1 MNDLHICFSSRWVM
15 TLAAAAVLTLQ
26 PGCRS
31 VQRFP
36 GQKLAL
42 PATAD
47 GHLEDFSR
55 KITSQLFEN
64 GMMIGLGNDEQNLY
78 VFFTPD
84 IRRGQRLPGRA
95 VLTLWLD
102 ARGGKAEKLGLV
114 HVGGTTAMTPPPGDR
129 TETRA
134 GEQRPLK
141 IIERRQGRESF
152 IAADGSSGP
161 ALRLTSDWGDF
172 TYQLR
177 IPFQGAG
184 AWPGLDVKPNG
195 VIAIG
200 ISWKIE
206 RPRAPEKESMD
217 HPRGGPGGRGGE
229 KPGRGGMPPDMEG
242 GFGGAPAGAPASKR
256 KIWIQTRVAGS

>member
-1 MNDLHICFSSRWVM
+1 MNDLHIGRSGRWIM
-15 TLAAAAVLTLQ
+15 ALAAAVVLILQ

-31 VQRFP
+31 IQRFP

-47 GHLEDFSR
+47 GRLEDFSR

-84 IRRGQRLPGRA
+84 IRRGQHRPGRA

-114 HVGGTTAMTPPPGDR
+114 HVSGTAAMTPPSGGR

-134 GEQRPLK
+134 DQQQLLK
-141 IIERRQGRESF
+141 IIDRRQGRESF
-152 IAADGSSGP
+152 IAADGSSGL
-161 ALRLTSDWGDF
+161 AVRLASDWGDF
-172 TYQLR
+172 AYQLR

-184 AWPGLDVKPNG
+184 AWPGLDVKPDQ

-200 ISWKIE
+200 LSWKIE
-206 RPRAPEKESMD
+206 RLRAPEKESMD
-217 HPRGGPGGRGGE
+217 RPRGGRGGGGG

-242 GFGGAPAGAPASKR
+242 ESGGAHAGAPASKR
-256 KIWIQTRVAGS
+256 RIWLQTRVAGR